1 LDEPSSDEVNEQEY
15 VDDDAS
21 MGYSSLPESSQS
33 AAEMDE

>member
-1 LDEPSSDEVNEQEY
+1 LDEPYSDEDNEQEY

-21 MGYSSLPESSQS
+21 MGYSSLQKSSQS